1 MEPRTYP
8 TPGDLTLELQVPAGT
23 LDVRAAD
30 VTETRLE
37 IEGEHDPEEIEV
49 TIHPDPEGGQRL
61 RVRYER
67 GRRLIGRGELHVRAV
82 VPEGSRVE
90 AETGSADLIGKGRLG
105 AVSFR
110 SGSGDLQIEEASG
123 DASAKTAS
131 GDVAIALVGGDLTA
145 NGASGDVLIGQILGG
160 LTARTA
166 SGDVLV
172 GAIGASATVITVA
185 GDIKVGS
192 LSTGAAALRSVSGD
206 IEVGVARGTSVYLDL
221 SSASG
226 DVITELDDLA
236 SPAGDADLDLAAT
249 TVSGDIAI
257 RRATSVAAA
266 P

>member
-23 LDVRAAD
+23 LEVRAAD
-30 VTETRLE
+30 VTETLLE
-37 IEGEHDPEEIEV
+37 IEGERHPEEVEV
-49 TIHPDPEGGQRL
+49 TLDPDPEGGQRL

-67 GRRLIGRGELHVRAV
+67 GRGSIGRGELHVRAV
-82 VPEGSRVE
+82 VPGGSRVE
-90 AETGSADLIGKGRLG
+90 TETGSADLTGKGRLG

-110 SGSGDLQIEEASG
+110 SGSGDLQIEEVAG

-131 GDVAIALVGGDLTA
+131 GDVAIALVGSDLTTH
-145 NGASGDVLIGQILGG
+145 GASGDVLVGQILGG

-172 GAIGASATVITVA
+172 GGIGGSATVITVA

-192 LSTGAAALRSVSGD
+192 LSTGIAALRSVSGD
-206 IEVGVARGTSVYLDL
+206 IEIGVARGTSVYLDL
-221 SSASG
+221 SSTSG

-236 SPAGDADLDLAAT
+236 APEGDADLELAAT
-249 TVSGDIAI
+249 TVSGDVAI
-257 RRATSVAAA
+257 RRATPVAAS